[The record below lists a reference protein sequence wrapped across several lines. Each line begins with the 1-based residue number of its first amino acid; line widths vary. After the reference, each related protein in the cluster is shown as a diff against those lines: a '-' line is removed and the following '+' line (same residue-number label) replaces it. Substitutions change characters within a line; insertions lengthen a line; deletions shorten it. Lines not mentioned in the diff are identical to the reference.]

1 METDVILF
9 NDPDTGYVS
18 IVYPN
23 ANCGL
28 SLNDIITKTIPYN
41 VEYIVLT
48 RSTIPQNGILFD
60 ALTIRDN
67 QITINTS
74 RAEEIVRNSWRQ
86 KRHNILLR
94 YDLLFM
100 RALETGNTVVAQDIA
115 NKKQILRDVTQTP
128 IDKWTEGD
136 TIETYS
142 YRILDI
148 TPECLT
154 W

>member
-9 NDPDTGYVS
+9 NDPINGYVS
-18 IVYPN
+18 VVYPN
-23 ANCGL
+23 MTCGL
-28 SLNDIITKTIPYN
+28 SFDEILTTTVPSG
-41 VEYIVLT
+41 VEYMILPKT
-48 RSTIPQNGILFD
+48 MIPQNGILFD
-60 ALTIRDN
+60 ALTIKDGQFIIDTN
-67 QITINTS
+67 Q
-74 RAEEIVRNSWRQ
+74 AEEIVKKIWRE
-86 KRHNILLR
+86 KRHSILLR

-100 RALETGNTVVAQDIA
+100 RALEVGDTVKSQDIA

-128 IDKWTEGD
+128 IDKWTDGD

-142 YRILDI
+142 QRILSI